1 MPPRGAG
8 GGPGCGVPGAW
19 FAGEGRLMAFPKISY
34 LIPSCD
40 GCGLAWSFFDPA
52 CAEGIPPHFASRAA
66 AVEQLPR
73 DYGWQVR
80 PCRLG
85 RPLMA
90 CRTCA
95 AAGGIPSGA
104 VRGVLPG
111 APGWGPRRGALGPV
125 GPPLPP
131 GPGPRH
137 PESLT
142 VELPAGD
149 EELLAAIEDEDFGE
163 P

>member
-1 MPPRGAG
+1 
-8 GGPGCGVPGAW
+8 
-19 FAGEGRLMAFPKISY
+19 MAFRKISY

-66 AVEQLPR
+66 ALEQLPH

-80 PCRLG
+80 HRRLG
-85 RPLMA
+85 CTVMA

-95 AAGGIPSGA
+95 AAGVIPAGEFRRWLLVMA
-104 VRGVLPG
+104 GWVRRLVPF
-111 APGWGPRRGALGPV
+111 GPV
-125 GPPLPP
+125 RRPLPP

-142 VELPAGD
+142 AQLPAED
-149 EELLAAIEDEDFGE
+149 EELLAAIEDENFPE

>member
-1 MPPRGAG
+1 
-8 GGPGCGVPGAW
+8 
-19 FAGEGRLMAFPKISY
+19 MAFRKVSY

-52 CAEGIPPHFASRAA
+52 CAYGIPPHFADRAVA
-66 AVEQLPR
+66 LEQLAR

-80 PCRLG
+80 SFRFG

-95 AAGGIPSGA
+95 AAGAIPAGA
-104 VRGVLPG
+104 FRGWLLAAAGWVRRLVPFGPIRRALLPS
-111 APGWGPRRGALGPV
+111 PGQG
-125 GPPLPP
+125 
-131 GPGPRH
+131 H

-142 VELPAGD
+142 AELPPED
-149 EELLAAIEDEDFGE
+149 EELLAAIEDENFPE
-163 P
+163 S

>member
-1 MPPRGAG
+1 
-8 GGPGCGVPGAW
+8 
-19 FAGEGRLMAFPKISY
+19 MAFRKISY

-52 CAEGIPPHFASRAA
+52 CTEGIPPHFASRAVA
-66 AVEQLPR
+66 LEQLPG

-80 PCRLG
+80 SCRLG

-95 AAGGIPSGA
+95 AAGVIPDA
-104 VRGVLPG
+104 
-111 APGWGPRRGALGPV
+111 AFCGWLLVAAGWIRRLVPFGPV
-125 GPPLPP
+125 RRPLPP
-131 GPGPRH
+131 SPGPGH

-142 VELPAGD
+142 ADLPLED
-149 EELLAAIEDEDFGE
+149 EELLAAIEDENFPE